1 MLVAEPDDQSSVP
14 KIHQAER
21 GAQAVLY
28 KLTSKCEGYKEQAD
42 SSVIKVIAVQ
52 I

>member
-1 MLVAEPDDQSSVP
+1 MHFAEPDDQSAVP
-14 KIHQAER
+14 KIHKAER
-21 GAQAVLY
+21 KAQAVFC

-42 SSVIKVIAVQ
+42 SSVIKVIAVE